1 MPKLSIIVAMSQNRV
16 IGNNNQLPWHISADL
31 KRFKLI
37 TMGKPI
43 VMGRKTWQS
52 LGRPLPGRD
61 NVVLSRDTMFSAEG
75 CFVFSC
81 LDDVLARYACEEEI
95 MIIGGSAV
103 YQLAMPITQKLYITQ
118 IHSDYE
124 GDTYFPGL
132 LGEWR
137 EVFREDHLTNTDIP
151 KYSFLEMEKLL
162 VNSKDL

>member
-61 NVVLSRDTMFSAEG
+61 NVVLSRDAMFSAKG
-75 CFVFSC
+75 CFVFSS
-81 LDDVLARYACEEEI
+81 LDDVLAHYACEEEI
-95 MIIGGSAV
+95 MIIGGSTV
-103 YQLAMPITQKLYITQ
+103 YQLAMPITQKLYVTQ

-124 GDTYFPGL
+124 GDAYFPELSG
-132 LGEWR
+132 GWR
-137 EVFREDHLTNTDIP
+137 EVFREDHLTKVDIP
-151 KYSFLEMEKLL
+151 KYSFLEMERL
-162 VNSKDL
+162 